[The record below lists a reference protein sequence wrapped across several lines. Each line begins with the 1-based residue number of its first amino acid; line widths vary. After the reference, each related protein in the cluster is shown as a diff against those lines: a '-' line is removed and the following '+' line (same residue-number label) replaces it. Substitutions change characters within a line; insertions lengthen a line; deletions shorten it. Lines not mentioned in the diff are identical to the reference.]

1 MPIFDEKRYKNGSET
16 EVKSEPFVIRLSEDY
31 VFHDTCLKHLQYE
44 LEYYLNLFLKVQMH
58 IDQIVIY

>member
-44 LEYYLNLFLKVQMH
+44 LEYYLV
-58 IDQIVIY
+58 VP

>member
-1 MPIFDEKRYKNGSET
+1 MPFFDEKRYKNGSET

-44 LEYYLNLFLKVQMH
+44 LVGIPEQGRP
-58 IDQIVIY
+58 VIPA